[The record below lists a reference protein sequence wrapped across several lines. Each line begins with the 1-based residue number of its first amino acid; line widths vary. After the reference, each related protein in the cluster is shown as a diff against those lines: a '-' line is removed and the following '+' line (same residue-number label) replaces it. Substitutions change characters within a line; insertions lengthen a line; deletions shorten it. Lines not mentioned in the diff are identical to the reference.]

1 MSIDL
6 RHLRHFLL
14 AAEHEHFGRAAE
26 KARIAQPS
34 LSRSVADLERLAGAA
49 LFDRVG
55 RGVRLT
61 VAGKALAEDAAR
73 LLGEIDAALVR
84 AKRLAGGTHGT
95 LRIGFVESS
104 AWGGEAPAFLGTLR
118 ARLPELKLDLR
129 PAGSVELRALL
140 AQRRLDCAF
149 AYAPEDGSDEGFA
162 RLPVRT
168 DRVIAALS
176 KDHRLA
182 TRKTLRLK
190 DLAGEAFVLFPRDVA
205 PAYWDRLMAACAKSG
220 VVPDIRQEGAND
232 STMLTLVA
240 AGIGVT
246 LVNSVARWRRPE
258 GVALIDVADL
268 DLPLRLDLVWNEA
281 DRNPAL
287 ARAVALARG
296 AFTRPAASP
305 SPR

>member
-34 LSRSVADLERLAGAA
+34 LSRSVADLERIAGAA

-73 LLGEIDAALVR
+73 ALADIEAALVR

-95 LRIGFVESS
+95 LRVGFVESS
-104 AWGGEAPAFLGTLR
+104 AWGGEVPAFLGALR
-118 ARLPELKLDLR
+118 ARLPDLKLDLR

-140 AQRRLDCAF
+140 AQGRLDCAF
-149 AYAPEDGSDEGFA
+149 AYAPEDESDEGLA
-162 RLPVRT
+162 RLNVRT
-168 DRVIAALS
+168 DSVLAALP

-182 TRKTLRLK
+182 ARKTLRVK
-190 DLAGEAFVLFPRDVA
+190 DLAGEAFVLFPRDAA
-205 PAYWDRLMAACAKSG
+205 PAYWDRLMAACAKG
-220 VVPDIRQEGAND
+220 GLVPDVRQEAGND
-232 STMLTLVA
+232 GTMLSLVA

-246 LVNSVARWRRPE
+246 LANSVARWRRPN
-258 GVALIDVADL
+258 GVALIDIVDL
-268 DLPLRLDLVWNEA
+268 DLPLRLDLVWNSA

-287 ARAVALARG
+287 AHAVALARG
-296 AFTRPAASP
+296 AFTRPAERP